1 MPPDPEKNVDIATSQ
16 LFKYGYE
23 AVIEQM
29 LPLDITAIAFLRAFG
44 FLFVINHG
52 VHKGQIGAP
61 SSLPYQR
68 FTKLFHDEIKG
79 LMQSF
84 DNQSPVIRLKN
95 FGLALCDK
103 YRMWDSSAPGSNR
116 NYYHHKERYQS
127 GEFIQDCL
135 FHKSLC
141 SDKPRNAIISCITE
155 ILNYAYES
163 NYNELIILNKRLRSY
178 FRTHFPNYRLMDSLD
193 TPKATAIALYSVM
206 LAPTHK
212 QNKRFCRDFTLDTY
226 LPLYEEHHY
235 PRPGGI
241 EESKEELSAYIPIT
255 ETFPLRTI
263 ERFQAMC
270 MLWKET
276 RNYYAGWELFAIYKY
291 GAHLYSITSRR
302 YWIIRKEEK
311 RATNILKKLSD
322 MRPSASVQFL
332 STRDSSD
339 EYFAGKLQKYS
350 DLLLQPIDIS
360 SPEIRE
366 MMQTLDKMTQYSPDA
381 TIMYYRSCQAKTH
394 KLYADYFLSFDSWY
408 LNNEEIGNIIANSD
422 TGIENERLNHV
433 ILFYGALSGS
443 VECLRRYIKQYFY
456 SPDLAKLIYEMVKEM
471 VSADQEEIPNNF
483 RKILDCFD
491 VFKGLDWLYVDPKTI
506 KDLRVAHKTNLLL
519 MKNHLEACSI
529 YSTRSSRSKIDSDV
543 KLFHNCSV
551 LQNEID
557 KILNTFNQ
565 YIPDDEESENEEYI
579 LTTEPPMESSLPK

>member
-1 MPPDPEKNVDIATSQ
+1 MPPDPETNINTATSQ

-29 LPLDITAIAFLRAFG
+29 LPWDITAIAFLRVFG

-52 VHKGQIGAP
+52 VHKEQTCEPG
-61 SSLPYQR
+61 SLPYQR
-68 FTKLFHDEIKG
+68 LIKLFHDEVKV
-79 LMQSF
+79 LMQSS
-84 DNQSPVIRLKN
+84 DSQSPIIRIKN

-103 YRMWDSSAPGSNR
+103 YRMWDSSASASNR
-116 NYYHHKERYQS
+116 NYFHHKERYQS

-141 SDKPRNAIISCITE
+141 SDKHRNAVISCIAE
-155 ILNYAYES
+155 ILNYAYDS
-163 NYNELIILNKRLRSY
+163 YYNDLIILNKRLRSY

-193 TPKATAIALYSVM
+193 ASKATAIALYSVM

-212 QNKRFCRDFTLDTY
+212 QNKRFCREIPLDTY
-226 LPLYEEHHY
+226 LPLYEELHH
-235 PRPGGI
+235 PRSGGI
-241 EESKEELSAYIPIT
+241 GESTEELSAYIPIT
-255 ETFPLRTI
+255 ETFPLITV

-270 MLWKET
+270 RLWKET

-311 RATNILKKLSD
+311 RANDILKKLSD
-322 MRPSASVQFL
+322 MRPSTSVQFL

-350 DLLLQPIDIS
+350 NLLLKPIDIL

-366 MMQTLDKMTQYSPDA
+366 MMHTLDKMTPYSPDA
-381 TIMYYRSCQAKTH
+381 TIMYYRLCQAKTH

-408 LNNEEIGNIIANSD
+408 LNNEEIGDIIANSD
-422 TGIENERLNHV
+422 SGIENERLNHV

-443 VECLRRYIKQYFY
+443 VECLKRYIKQYFD
-456 SPDLAKLIYEMVKEM
+456 SPELAKLIYEMIKEM
-471 VSADQEEIPNNF
+471 TSASQEEIPNNF
-483 RKILDCFD
+483 RKILDCFNM
-491 VFKGLDWLYVDPKTI
+491 FQELDWTYVDPKTL

-519 MKNHLEACSI
+519 MKNHLEACSV
-529 YSTRSSRSKIDSDV
+529 YSTRSSRSRIDNDV
-543 KLFHNCSV
+543 ELFHKCSI
-551 LQNEID
+551 LQNDID
-557 KILNTFNQ
+557 QILNAFNQ
-565 YIPDDEESENEEYI
+565 YIPDDEELENEEYT
-579 LTTEPPMESSLPK
+579 LTSEPPMESSLPR